1 MERHQFLV
9 FTLSP
14 SLTGN
19 FLTYPII
26 LGNIETSGITTL
38 YKHPIKCLELVF
50 VSTNLEITMLYASIS
65 QTFIVFY
72 NIKFCLL
79 LSHQISTLLLYQ
91 KKLSLFF
98 N

>member
-9 FTLSP
+9 LSLSP

-38 YKHPIKCLELVF
+38 YKHSIKCLQLVF
-50 VSTNLEITMLYASIS
+50 ISTNLEITILYTSIS

-72 NIKFCLL
+72 NIKFCVL
-79 LSHQISTLLLYQ
+79 LSLQISTLFLYQ

-98 N
+98 S

>member
-1 MERHQFLV
+1 MERHQFL
-9 FTLSP
+9 FLSLSP

-19 FLTYPII
+19 FLTYSII
-26 LGNIETSGITTL
+26 LGNIKTSGITTL

-50 VSTNLEITMLYASIS
+50 VSANLEITIVYASIS

-72 NIKFCLL
+72 NMKFFLL

-98 N
+98 C